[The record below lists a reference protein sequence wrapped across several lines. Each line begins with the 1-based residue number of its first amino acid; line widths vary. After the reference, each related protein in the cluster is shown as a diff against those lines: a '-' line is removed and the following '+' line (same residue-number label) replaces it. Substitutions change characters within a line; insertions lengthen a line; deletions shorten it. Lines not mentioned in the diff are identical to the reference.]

1 MHQAGVAKHRRSSC
15 YFSLLP
21 PLLSDPR
28 SPSSPLRRAESE
40 RLSQLRSLQ
49 SRRQRGF
56 KLSPAEEVK
65 LAELSAQ
72 LGVSDGGSRSSGFK
86 SLAKRRSKE
95 ESAGAGNK
103 SEGGRLKGMLRGWG
117 S

>member
-1 MHQAGVAKHRRSSC
+1 
-15 YFSLLP
+15 
-21 PLLSDPR
+21 
-28 SPSSPLRRAESE
+28 
-40 RLSQLRSLQ
+40 
-49 SRRQRGF
+49 
-56 KLSPAEEVK
+56 VK

-103 SEGGRLKGMLRGWG
+103 SEGGGLKGILRGWG